1 VVIFIQ
7 LKKSNK
13 GGNTMFSKKKDN
25 GWSPYLA
32 GALLGLLAIVSV
44 YASTTLLGKTSYL
57 GASTTFVRAAG
68 LVERSVAA
76 DQVLA
81 NEYFVKTKV
90 KVDWQ
95 FMLVVG
101 IFLGALI
108 SSMTDKSFKIE
119 HIPPIWQQRF
129 GASVG
134 KRAAG
139 AFFGGI
145 VAMVGARMADGC
157 PSGHGLSGM
166 MQLSVSSFVA
176 LVMFFAVGV
185 VVATFVYRR
194 RSL

>member
-1 VVIFIQ
+1 M
-7 LKKSNK
+7 S
-13 GGNTMFSKKKDN
+13 SKKKDN

-32 GALLGLLAIVSV
+32 GALLGLLAIASV
-44 YASTTLLGKTSYL
+44 YASTALLGKTNYL

-68 LVERSVAA
+68 LVERNVAA
-76 DQVLA
+76 DHVTA

-101 IFLGALI
+101 IFFGALL
-108 SSMTDKSFKIE
+108 SSATDKSFKIE
-119 HIPPIWQQRF
+119 HVPPIWQQRF
-129 GASVG
+129 GPSVG

-145 VAMVGARMADGC
+145 VAMVGARLASGC

-176 LVMFFAVGV
+176 LVMFFAFGV